1 MPDPGKS
8 VLWSTD
14 SPQSAMNSSR
24 LRLSADPGYP
34 RTHVTMMVASNWRFE
49 TSDAGQELMRS
60 RYQSPGR
67 MLQQFL
73 EKPAMSFPTGVES
86 IIFLN
91 KSKNKPL

>member
-1 MPDPGKS
+1 
-8 VLWSTD
+8 
-14 SPQSAMNSSR
+14 
-24 LRLSADPGYP
+24 
-34 RTHVTMMVASNWRFE
+34 
-49 TSDAGQELMRS
+49 
-60 RYQSPGR
+60 